1 MSSLTQLRTSNIAP
15 QTPSAVSAPAVRRPG
30 PQISFKRGI
39 MIGVNFNNALEALWT
54 NRLRSLLTALGI
66 FIGVAAVIAA
76 LTLTQGAGA
85 SINARFS
92 RFGPTTIT
100 VRNGTANSRGAF
112 GAGGT
117 VQSLTPADAD
127 AIKQQVANV
136 AYISP
141 VVSTTEQVV
150 YGSQNWNTSVDGVS
164 PDYQTIQDWTLAEG
178 LWFSTADQAAGK
190 PAAILG
196 QTVVQNLFPTGTDPM
211 NKTIRI
217 GTQLFRVTGVL
228 QPKGQGAAASEDN
241 VIFVP
246 YTTALDRLA
255 SSPYV
260 NQILVA
266 ADNPNDVNQVQQD
279 VTSLLEQRHHI
290 IKGQPDD
297 FQTESSAELLQT
309 ANQLTSTITLLLVGV
324 ASISL
329 TIGGIGIMNI
339 MIVSVTE
346 RTREIGIRMSIGA
359 RRKDIRNQF
368 LIEALT
374 LSLVGGGIG
383 MFLGLLVG
391 YFATKATGLPFVVST
406 TSILTPFIVSAAIGI
421 VFGLY
426 PAIRASRLDPIV
438 ALRTD

>member
-1 MSSLTQLRTSNIAP
+1 VSSSTQLRSSNIAP
-15 QTPSAVSAPAVRRPG
+15 QTPSAVSAPAAHRAV

-39 MIGVNFNNALEALWT
+39 MIGVNFNNALEALWA

-127 AIKQQVANV
+127 AIKQQVAHV

-150 YGSQNWNTSVDGVS
+150 YGSQNWNTSVQGVS
-164 PDYQTIQDWTLAEG
+164 PDYQTIQDWTLTEG
-178 LWFSTADQAAGK
+178 LWFSTADQAVGK
-190 PAAILG
+190 PDAILG

-228 QPKGQGAAASEDN
+228 QPKGQGSSASADD
-241 VIFVP
+241 VIYTP

-290 IKGQPDD
+290 IKGQADD

-309 ANQLTSTITLLLVGV
+309 ANQLTSTITLLLVGI

-391 YFATKATGLPFVVST
+391 YSATKATGLPFVVST

-421 VFGLY
+421 AFGLY